1 MKKVILITLTIITI
15 FSLISCD
22 YRRQISK
29 EKCNEIYNHIR
40 DSFIFNNVDDYL
52 YYDYS
57 YDLLIISNGEQLYCN
72 KEPGFFLNYDYNK
85 YIIDMQVIINNY
97 VPLDIIGY
105 RINSQ
110 VEYMLNVT
118 YDYKL
123 IEEEINFKI
132 NNCNFSLYENS
143 NVGIEI
149 QFYNSDSIG
158 IIVGKIELLKYER
171 YNLKELFLE

>member
-22 YRRQISK
+22 YRRQ
-29 EKCNEIYNHIR
+29 
-40 DSFIFNNVDDYL
+40 SFIYNNVDDYL

-57 YDLLIISNGEQLYCN
+57 CDLLIISNGEQLYCN

-123 IEEEINFKI
+123 IEEEINF
-132 NNCNFSLYENS
+132 
-143 NVGIEI
+143 
-149 QFYNSDSIG
+149 
-158 IIVGKIELLKYER
+158 
-171 YNLKELFLE
+171 

>member
-40 DSFIFNNVDDYL
+40 DNFIFNNVDDYL

-57 YDLLIISNGEQLYCN
+57 CDLLIISYGEQLYSN

-110 VEYMLNVT
+110 VEFPGRGLLNQRSWILSWFLV
-118 YDYKL
+118 
-123 IEEEINFKI
+123 
-132 NNCNFSLYENS
+132 
-143 NVGIEI
+143 
-149 QFYNSDSIG
+149 Q
-158 IIVGKIELLKYER
+158 KYV
-171 YNLKELFLE
+171 YFTFQKKFT